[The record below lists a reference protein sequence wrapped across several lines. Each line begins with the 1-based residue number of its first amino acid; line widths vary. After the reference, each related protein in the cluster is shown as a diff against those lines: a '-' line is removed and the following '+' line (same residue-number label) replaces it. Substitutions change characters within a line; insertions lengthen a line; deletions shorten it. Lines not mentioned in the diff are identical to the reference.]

1 MNWITNGVDEE
12 RVISTLQNELESLRT
27 QMAQEMELGNSEVE
41 KISKE
46 GDELDQTILELE
58 HKVKTLNNNGM
69 DISTYSYSDIDDIV
83 GLNESDLKNKSKKE
97 LLNDIK
103 LIEEERVSYAQN
115 IEDKVRDREDAIDSL
130 EKTVLLQKQTIMEL
144 EDKIAQSK
152 TIEKSVSR
160 VNEVENECDK
170 MSEKLIDSRRK
181 VKELSQ
187 ELAEVSYVVEESR
200 KKALAH
206 VKSQEDRLKEVNI
219 KKIKFD
225 EEFKSMK
232 HYTQE
237 ILFSM
242 AKDLLNFLSMDESLE
257 IISSF
262 VKQVHSLQEKEEVL
276 SEHLVIRMQKKQE
289 ICAKFD
295 EMMQKKLKSD
305 DIFKRFSDVACKF
318 EPSAA
323 LNSDDDSD
331 DDDDDDSDDDDEH
344 GNNDES
350 MDEDDEGGHNNRKK
364 IIKRRSSSLSMNE
377 DKASNMVIEAVDTLQ
392 NLLDALRQVEDK
404 IMTRLDI
411 LNEYDNDDLT
421 IADTVSL
428 NTACIKVF
436 KHQSE
441 AESLVSDYLNSKNP
455 SQDDNKELM
464 KLEVA
469 LEEKEAKIVI
479 LKNAHAAQKEKI
491 DSLLLSIEKNQ
502 QEQ

>member
-1 MNWITNGVDEE
+1 
-12 RVISTLQNELESLRT
+12 
-27 QMAQEMELGNSEVE
+27 
-41 KISKE
+41 
-46 GDELDQTILELE
+46 
-58 HKVKTLNNNGM
+58 M

-232 HYTQE
+232 HYTQGVLLLFPSLFLFFLLL
-237 ILFSM
+237 LFSLF
-242 AKDLLNFLSMDESLE
+242 LL
-257 IISSF
+257 
-262 VKQVHSLQEKEEVL
+262 
-276 SEHLVIRMQKKQE
+276 
-289 ICAKFD
+289 
-295 EMMQKKLKSD
+295 
-305 DIFKRFSDVACKF
+305 
-318 EPSAA
+318 PPP
-323 LNSDDDSD
+323 
-331 DDDDDDSDDDDEH
+331 
-344 GNNDES
+344 
-350 MDEDDEGGHNNRKK
+350 
-364 IIKRRSSSLSMNE
+364 
-377 DKASNMVIEAVDTLQ
+377 
-392 NLLDALRQVEDK
+392 
-404 IMTRLDI
+404 
-411 LNEYDNDDLT
+411 
-421 IADTVSL
+421 
-428 NTACIKVF
+428 
-436 KHQSE
+436 
-441 AESLVSDYLNSKNP
+441 YLFW
-455 SQDDNKELM
+455 LF
-464 KLEVA
+464 
-469 LEEKEAKIVI
+469 
-479 LKNAHAAQKEKI
+479 
-491 DSLLLSIEKNQ
+491 
-502 QEQ
+502 